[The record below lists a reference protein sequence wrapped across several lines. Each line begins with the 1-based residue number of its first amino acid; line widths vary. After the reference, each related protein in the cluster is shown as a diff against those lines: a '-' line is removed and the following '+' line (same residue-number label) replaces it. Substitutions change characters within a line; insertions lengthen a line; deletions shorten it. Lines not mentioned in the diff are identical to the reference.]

1 MSTTNPSAAQPRRTP
16 LYDRHVALGARV
28 IDFGGWA
35 MPVQYESILE
45 EHKTVHCRRPFRR
58 CHMGEVEFVGPGALA
73 AVERLVS
80 NDVRKAGRRPGHL
93 HRCLLRRRWHRRR
106 LHRLSRSRR
115 ANRHRDKRRQHRQK
129 DVAWFQKHVEGRSD
143 VVFRNLSDDYGL
155 IAVQGPLAVPLCFSV
170 SREAELSQSQVVSFL
185 QDRRIGIPVW
195 AARTGIIPGD
205 GFEVFVPAAQTARLW
220 DAMLTVGKDLGV
232 KPCGLGARD
241 TLRLKRA
248 CLCTAMTS
256 TRRPIRSA
264 NLGWVVK
271 LDHDFIGRSRSGIK
285 ARVLRASCAC
295 FTMEGRGTA
304 RHGYGIFDAET
315 GGNQS
320 ASSLRERQGQRW
332 AKNIGLGYVPLQLA
346 EVGAR
351 LFIDC
356 RGKRVAAQVVKSPFY
371 RRPAIQRGL
380 AHAGPFAN
388 QTQTGHVPMSKFPTD
403 LRYTKDHEWA
413 RIDGKRAPL
422 SASPTS
428 QCTSLAT
435 SPKSICPK
443 RASRSVASG

>member
-45 EHKTVHCRRPFRR
+45 EHKTVRTAVGLFDV

-80 NDVRKAGRRPGHL
+80 NDVRKLVDGQARYTVVCYEDGGIVDDCIVYRDHAERIVIVINA
-93 HRCLLRRRWHRRR
+93 
-106 LHRLSRSRR
+106 
-115 ANRHRDKRRQHRQK
+115 ANIDK

-155 IAVQGPLAVPLCFSV
+155 IAVQGPLAVSLLQRLAP
-170 SREAELSQSQVVSFL
+170 EAELSQVKSFHFCKT
-185 QDRRIGIPVW
+185 DMIGIPVW
-195 AARTGIIPGD
+195 AARTGYTGED

-241 TLRLKRA
+241 TLRLEA
-248 CLCTAMTS
+248 CLSLYGNDIDATTH
-256 TRRPIRSA
+256 PFEA

-271 LDHDFIGRSRSGIK
+271 LDHDFIGRSALEAIK
-285 ARVLRASCAC
+285 AKGLARKLCA

-315 GGNQS
+315 GGNQVGIVTS
-320 ASSLRERQGQRW
+320 GSVGPTVG
-332 AKNIGLGYVPLQLA
+332 KNIGLGYVPLQLA

-371 RRPAIQRGL
+371 RRPAI
-380 AHAGPFAN
+380 
-388 QTQTGHVPMSKFPTD
+388 
-403 LRYTKDHEWA
+403 
-413 RIDGKRAPL
+413 
-422 SASPTS
+422 
-428 QCTSLAT
+428 
-435 SPKSICPK
+435 
-443 RASRSVASG
+443 